1 MCSLLDYLI
10 EKTRAV
16 SLSFR
21 PQDLLL
27 SSPYLI
33 FVLAVRGR
41 SGLEQHDQVGLRSL
55 SLGVGWEMWLF
66 SHLILCKP
74 TRLQTVNYTRVKSHH
89 GPSGRTWEHRDIY
102 PRQAILLRGVSVAGI
117 HPIWMRGYHMD
128 DHPGHVNMVVIFSP
142 KCIFWER
149 VTGRIIIYCGSKC
162 YSKRALCYSSDS
174 YTEVS

>member
-1 MCSLLDYLI
+1 MMCSLLDYLI
-10 EKTRAV
+10 EKTWAV
-16 SLSFR
+16 SLSFC
-21 PQDLLL
+21 PQGLLL

-41 SGLEQHDQVGLRSL
+41 SGLEQHDQVGLGGL
-55 SLGVGWEMWLF
+55 WLGWGKKCD

-74 TRLQTVNYTRVKSHH
+74 TGLQTVNYIRIKSHH
-89 GPSGRTWEHRDIY
+89 GPFDRMWEHHDIY

-117 HPIWMRGYHMD
+117 HPIRMREYHVD
-128 DHPGHVNMVVIFSP
+128 EHPGHADMVVILSP

-149 VTGRIIIYCGSKC
+149 GTGRITKHCGSKC

-174 YTEVS
+174 YREVS